1 MDTEKIDPHLTA
13 TIVGSYVRHHT
24 VGAGQLSDLITTIHR
39 ALGDLGK
46 PNQPG
51 SSDPRCV
58 GEAIREPR
66 LRGLHGLR
74 LQGKDA
80 TSAHQ
85 HPTRLKPG

>member
-39 ALGDLGK
+39 ALGDLAEEVQTPAVSVRRSVSQDYVVCMDCGY
-46 PNQPG
+46 
-51 SSDPRCV
+51 R
-58 GEAIREPR
+58 
-66 LRGLHGLR
+66 
-74 LQGKDA
+74 GKDT